1 MAEAEVTAVVVTHNA
16 APWIERSLGSLR
28 GTGAE
33 VIVVDNASN
42 DGTPDLVREQFRE
55 ARVIE
60 QENRGFGAGNNA
72 GMRAASGRYYLLLNP
87 DAWLTDGA
95 LDKLV
100 AFADEHP
107 EAAVVGPRLLNPD
120 GSLQR
125 SVRGYPSP
133 WRIATEYFFLRK
145 LGPRTHA
152 LNAFF
157 GEQFDHEST
166 REAEYLFGACMLVR
180 REAVDAVGGF
190 DEDFFLMSEEVD
202 WCYRFREAGWKV
214 LFYPG
219 AEVFHVVGASLNP
232 RQFHAIVRGHLQFL
246 RKHRGEQ
253 EAERARRVMLWGLR
267 MRGLVFRGERGRAYR
282 ESARW
287 LGSGSTASLLQ
298 SSR

>member
-1 MAEAEVTAVVVTHNA
+1 M
-16 APWIERSLGSLR
+16 
-28 GTGAE
+28 
-33 VIVVDNASN
+33 IVVDNAST
-42 DGTPDLVREQFRE
+42 DGTPGLVREKFPD

-60 QENRGFGAGNNA
+60 QENKGFGAGNNA

-87 DAWLTDGA
+87 DAWLTEGA
-95 LDKLV
+95 LEKLV

-157 GEQFDHEST
+157 GEQFDHESV
-166 REAEYLFGACMLVR
+166 REAEYLFGACLLVR
-180 REAVDAVGGF
+180 REAVDEVGGF

-246 RKHRGEQ
+246 RKHRGER

-267 MRGLVFRGERGRAYR
+267 ARGLVFRGERGRAYR

-287 LGSGSTASLLQ
+287 LGSGNTASLLE
-298 SSR
+298 STR

>member
-1 MAEAEVTAVVVTHNA
+1 MAEPHVSAIVVTHNA
-16 APWIERSLGSLR
+16 AGWIERCLQSLD

-33 VIVVDNASN
+33 AIVVDNAST
-42 DGTPDLVREQFRE
+42 DGTPALVREKFPNV
-55 ARVIE
+55 RVLE
-60 QENRGFGAGNNA
+60 EENRGFGAGNNA
-72 GMRAASGRYYLLLNP
+72 GMRVASGRYFLLLNP
-87 DAWLTDGA
+87 DAWLTEGA

-107 EAAVVGPRLLNPD
+107 EAAIVGPRLLNPD

-152 LNAFF
+152 LNALFA
-157 GEQFDHEST
+157 EQFDHESV

-180 REAVDAVGGF
+180 REAVDSVGGF

-202 WCYRFREAGWKV
+202 WCYRFRQAGWKV

-246 RKHRGEQ
+246 RKHRGER

-267 MRGLVFRGERGRAYR
+267 MRSLVFRGERGRAYR
-282 ESARW
+282 ESAQW
-287 LGSGSTASLLQ
+287 LGSGNTTALLK
-298 SSR
+298 SAR

>member
-1 MAEAEVTAVVVTHNA
+1 MADVSAIVVTHNA
-16 APWIERSLGSLR
+16 AKWIDRSLGSLA

-33 VIVVDNASN
+33 AIVVDHAST
-42 DGTPDLVREQFRE
+42 DGTPDLVREKFPD
-55 ARVIE
+55 AHVIE
-60 QENRGFGAGNNA
+60 QENKGFGAGNNA

-157 GEQFDHEST
+157 GEQFDHDSV

-214 LFYPG
+214 LFYPD

-287 LGSGSTASLLQ
+287 LGSGNTAALLEST
-298 SSR
+298 R

>member
-1 MAEAEVTAVVVTHNA
+1 MADVSAIVVTHNA
-16 APWIERSLGSLR
+16 AEWVRRSLGSLE

-33 VIVVDNASN
+33 VIVVDNAST
-42 DGTPDLVREQFRE
+42 DGTPGLVREKFPE

-60 QENRGFGAGNNA
+60 QENQGFGAGNNA

-87 DAWLTDGA
+87 DAWLTEGA
-95 LDKLV
+95 LEKLV

-246 RKHRGEQ
+246 RKHRGER

-282 ESARW
+282 ESAQW
-287 LGSGSTASLLQ
+287 LGSGNTASLLQ

>member
-1 MAEAEVTAVVVTHNA
+1 MADVSAIVVTHNA
-16 APWIERSLGSLR
+16 AEWVERSLGSLE
-28 GTGAE
+28 GAGAE
-33 VIVVDNASN
+33 VIVVDNAST
-42 DGTPDLVREQFRE
+42 DGTPGLVREKFPE

-60 QENRGFGAGNNA
+60 QENKGFGAGNNA

-87 DAWLTDGA
+87 DAWLTEGA
-95 LDKLV
+95 LEKLV

-157 GEQFDHEST
+157 GEQFDHESM

-219 AEVFHVVGASLNP
+219 AEVFHVVGASLYP

-246 RKHRGEQ
+246 RKHRGER

-282 ESARW
+282 ESAQW
-287 LGSGSTASLLQ
+287 LGSGNTASLLQ
-298 SSR
+298 STR

>member
-1 MAEAEVTAVVVTHNA
+1 MADVSAIVVTHNA
-16 APWIERSLGSLR
+16 AEWIDRSLGSLAK
-28 GTGAE
+28 TGAE
-33 VIVVDNASN
+33 VIVVDNAST
-42 DGTPDLVREQFRE
+42 DGTPNLVREKVPE

-60 QENRGFGAGNNA
+60 QENKGFGAGNNA

-87 DAWLTDGA
+87 DAWLTEGA
-95 LDKLV
+95 LEKLV

>member
-1 MAEAEVTAVVVTHNA
+1 MADVSAIVVTHNA
-16 APWIERSLGSLR
+16 AEWVQRSLGSLE

-33 VIVVDNASN
+33 VIVVDNAST
-42 DGTPDLVREQFRE
+42 DGTPGLVREKFPE

-60 QENRGFGAGNNA
+60 QENKGFGAGNNA

-87 DAWLTDGA
+87 DAWLTEGA
-95 LDKLV
+95 LEKLV

-107 EAAVVGPRLLNPD
+107 EVAVVGPRLLNPD

-246 RKHRGEQ
+246 RKHRGER

-282 ESARW
+282 ESAQW
-287 LGSGSTASLLQ
+287 LGSGNTASLLQ
-298 SSR
+298 STR

>member
-1 MAEAEVTAVVVTHNA
+1 
-16 APWIERSLGSLR
+16 
-28 GTGAE
+28 
-33 VIVVDNASN
+33 VIVVDNAST
-42 DGTPDLVREQFRE
+42 DGTPGLVREKFPE

-60 QENRGFGAGNNA
+60 QENKGFGAGNNA

-87 DAWLTDGA
+87 DAWLTEGA
-95 LDKLV
+95 LEKLV

-246 RKHRGEQ
+246 RKHRGER

-282 ESARW
+282 ESAQW
-287 LGSGSTASLLQ
+287 LGSGNTASLLQ
-298 SSR
+298 STR

>member
-1 MAEAEVTAVVVTHNA
+1 MADVSAIVVTHNA
-16 APWIERSLGSLR
+16 AEWVQRSLGSLE

-33 VIVVDNASN
+33 VIVVDNAST
-42 DGTPDLVREQFRE
+42 DGTPGLVREKFPE

-60 QENRGFGAGNNA
+60 QENKGFGAGNNA

-87 DAWLTDGA
+87 DAWLTEGA
-95 LDKLV
+95 LEKLV

-246 RKHRGEQ
+246 RKHRGER

-282 ESARW
+282 ESAQW
-287 LGSGSTASLLQ
+287 LGSGNTASLLQ
-298 SSR
+298 STR